1 MAPPSLPGT
10 TGRAARDR
18 APSVVLL
25 VHLPLAL
32 DQRGAGE
39 AVTEASL
46 VSRVAGIPKGL
57 TVGYSFP
64 AEIAGSVLAGA
75 LIVVGLALLFVRTPP
90 ELRRRALVPGGLAA
104 ASILAPVALAL
115 GGADYV
121 IVRNTI
127 LAIVPAAICV
137 AAGYTANRLG
147 LGAATALG
155 VLLLGITLSVSLDQ
169 QYGRTDWRGAAERLD
184 SPRGVRD
191 RGHPYMSRQL
201 WAPYLPDWMSRPETP
216 SPCARSQSSDSRP
229 KVGSPVERSNRRT
242 DRRRDVCR
250 ASSWWRPSERPLSR
264 SSRYEAARPTPVSTA
279 ELAALRLT
287 DIQPG
292 LLLQRPRAVQGTG

>member
-1 MAPPSLPGT
+1 MS
-10 TGRAARDR
+10 
-18 APSVVLL
+18 
-25 VHLPLAL
+25 
-32 DQRGAGE
+32 RG
-39 AVTEASL
+39 
-46 VSRVAGIPKGL
+46 AGIPKGL

-64 AEIAGSVLAGA
+64 AEIVGSVLAGA

-155 VLLLGITLSVSLDQ
+155 VLLLGIYSVSLDQ

-184 SPRGVRD
+184 SPRGVRAIVVT
-191 RGHPYMSRQL
+191 PYMSRQL
-201 WAPYLPDWMSRPETP
+201 WAPYLPDLDEPAGDTVSVRD
-216 SPCARSQSSDSRP
+216 RS
-229 KVGSPVERSNRRT
+229 RRT
-242 DRRRDVCR
+242 RDRRWVLRWSGQAAGRTAVETCAGLRVGGGR
-250 ASSWWRPSERPLSR
+250 ANAHFHALPLRSRETDPGVDCGAGCAPGHRHPARPLAPAS
-264 SSRYEAARPTPVSTA
+264 ARGPGDGPALST
-279 ELAALRLT
+279 
-287 DIQPG
+287 
-292 LLLQRPRAVQGTG
+292 

>member
-1 MAPPSLPGT
+1 M
-10 TGRAARDR
+10 
-18 APSVVLL
+18 
-25 VHLPLAL
+25 
-32 DQRGAGE
+32 
-39 AVTEASL
+39 
-46 VSRVAGIPKGL
+46 SRVAGIPKGL

-64 AEIAGSVLAGA
+64 AEIVGSVLAGA
-75 LIVVGLALLFVRTPP
+75 LLVVGLVLLLVRTPP
-90 ELRRRALVPGGLAA
+90 ELRRRAFVPGGLAA
-104 ASILAPVALAL
+104 LSILVPVALAL

-137 AAGYTANRLG
+137 AAGYAANRLG
-147 LGAATALG
+147 LGAAAALG

-184 SPRGVRD
+184 SPRCGPGD
-191 RGHPYMSRQL
+191 RGHPVHEPTALVAVPPGSRGAGRRHRL
-201 WAPYLPDWMSRPETP
+201 RARDRSR
-216 SPCARSQSSDSRP
+216 RP
-229 KVGSPVERSNRRT
+229 RDRRWILRWSGSGRPT
-242 DRRRDVCR
+242 DRRRHVCR
-250 ASSWWRPSERPLSR
+250 ASSWWRPSERLPSR
-264 SSRYEAARPTPVSTA
+264 SSATKPRDRPPCRLR

>member
-1 MAPPSLPGT
+1 MAPPRSP
-10 TGRAARDR
+10 ARR
-18 APSVVLL
+18 VALLATVLPSVVLL

-75 LIVVGLALLFVRTPP
+75 LIVVGLVLLFVRTPP

-104 ASILAPVALAL
+104 TSILAPVALAL

-121 IVRNTI
+121 IVRNTL

-184 SPRGVRD
+184 SPRAAGR
-191 RGHPYMSRQL
+191 S
-201 WAPYLPDWMSRPETP
+201 W
-216 SPCARSQSSDSRP
+216 SP
-229 KVGSPVERSNRRT
+229 RT
-242 DRRRDVCR
+242 
-250 ASSWWRPSERPLSR
+250 
-264 SSRYEAARPTPVSTA
+264 
-279 ELAALRLT
+279 
-287 DIQPG
+287 
-292 LLLQRPRAVQGTG
+292 

>member
-1 MAPPSLPGT
+1 MS
-10 TGRAARDR
+10 
-18 APSVVLL
+18 
-25 VHLPLAL
+25 
-32 DQRGAGE
+32 RG
-39 AVTEASL
+39 
-46 VSRVAGIPKGL
+46 AGIPKGL

-64 AEIAGSVLAGA
+64 AEIVGSVLAGA

-184 SPRGVRD
+184 SPRGVR
-191 RGHPYMSRQL
+191 
-201 WAPYLPDWMSRPETP
+201 AIVVTP
-216 SPCARSQSSDSRP
+216 HEPTALGAVP
-229 KVGSPVERSNRRT
+229 PGS
-242 DRRRDVCR
+242 
-250 ASSWWRPSERPLSR
+250 
-264 SSRYEAARPTPVSTA
+264 
-279 ELAALRLT
+279 
-287 DIQPG
+287 G
-292 LLLQRPRAVQGTG
+292 